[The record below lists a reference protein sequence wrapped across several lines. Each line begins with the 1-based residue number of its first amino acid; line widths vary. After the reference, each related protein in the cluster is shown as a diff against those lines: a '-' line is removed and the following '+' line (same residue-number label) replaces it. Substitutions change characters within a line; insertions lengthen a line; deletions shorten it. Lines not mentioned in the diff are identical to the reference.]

1 MHQDIKDLKEF
12 LDNSPSCFHA
22 IANLAAFLEEAGYQ
36 KLYEQN
42 VWDLQPGGKYYVVRS
57 DSALISFRIPEGQPT
72 GFMISASHC
81 DRPCFKVKENGELVT
96 AYTRV
101 PTEPYGGM
109 LLGTWLDRPLSI
121 AGRVMVETE
130 NGIETKLVNIDKD
143 LLLIPN
149 VAIHMNREANNGY
162 KWNPAVDTQPLLGG
176 KETAGKIQTLL
187 EEAAGG
193 KILGKDLYLY
203 IRQKASVWGIE
214 DEYISAAGLDDLEC
228 AWGCTRGFLEAGSSA
243 AIPVLCVFD
252 NEEVGSMSPQGAG
265 SRVLETVLQRICE
278 GRGLNMARMQA
289 QSFMISADNA
299 HALHPNHPELADAGN
314 APLVN
319 GGVVLKFNANLSYCT
334 NGMSAAVVRK
344 LCAGKEI
351 PLQTFFNRADTR
363 GGSTLGHVSIAHV
376 SIPTA
381 DIGLPQLAMH
391 SCFETAGVKD
401 AIWLKEMMTAYY
413 GARVEMGDG
422 TCNLV

>member
-1 MHQDIKDLKEF
+1 MNQDILSLKDF

-22 IANLAAFLEEAGYQ
+22 IAWLADALEQAGYQ
-36 KLYEQN
+36 KLMEHEN
-42 VWDLQPGGKYYVVRS
+42 WTLAPGGKYYMVRS
-57 DSALISFRIPEGQPT
+57 DSGLIAFRIPQGEPA
-72 GFMISASHC
+72 GFMLSASHC
-81 DRPCFKVKENGELVT
+81 DRPCYKVKENGEVVS

-121 AGRVMVETE
+121 AGRVLVETE
-130 NGIETKLVNIDKD
+130 AGIETRLVNIDKD

-162 KWNPAVDTQPLLGG
+162 KWNPAVDTQPLLGS
-176 KETAGKIQTLL
+176 KEVAGKLQALL
-187 EEAAGG
+187 EQEAGG

-214 DEYISAAGLDDLEC
+214 DEFISAAALDDLEC
-228 AWGCTRGFLEAGSSA
+228 AWGCTQGFLSSKDSA
-243 AIPVLCVFD
+243 NIPVLCVFD

-265 SRVLETVLQRICE
+265 SRILDMTLERVCTALN
-278 GRGLNMARMQA
+278 LNMAQMMA

-299 HALHPNHPELADAGN
+299 HALHPNHPELSDAAN
-314 APLVN
+314 APVVN

-334 NGMSAAVVRK
+334 NGVSSAIVRK
-344 LCAGKEI
+344 ICAANDI

-363 GGSTLGHVSIAHV
+363 GGSTLGHISWAHV

-391 SCFETAGVKD
+391 SCYETAGVKD
-401 AIWLKEMMTAYY
+401 AVWLKELMTAYY
-413 GARVEMGDG
+413 GTVLEFGDG
-422 TCNLV
+422 TCNLK